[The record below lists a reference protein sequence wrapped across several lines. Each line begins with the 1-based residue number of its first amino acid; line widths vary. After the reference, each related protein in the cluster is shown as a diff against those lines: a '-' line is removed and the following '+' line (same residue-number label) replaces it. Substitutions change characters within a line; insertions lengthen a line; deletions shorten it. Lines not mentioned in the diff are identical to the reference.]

1 MLTYS
6 NVRRILYEAH
16 VFDPGDAHP
25 SPGALNDQGNLKL
38 KWHGCHRGGGL
49 FPRRYLQVASFS
61 HAYTLFYKKH
71 FYKKH

>member
-6 NVRRILYEAH
+6 NVRRILYKAR

-38 KWHGCHRGGGL
+38 
-49 FPRRYLQVASFS
+49 
-61 HAYTLFYKKH
+61 
-71 FYKKH
+71 

>member
-6 NVRRILYEAH
+6 NVRRTLYEAR

-38 KWHGCHRGGGL
+38 
-49 FPRRYLQVASFS
+49 
-61 HAYTLFYKKH
+61 
-71 FYKKH
+71 